1 MWLEHPVKQNQ
12 WGNGYKKQNKN
23 NTTMFTIEQIEQAH
37 DKVKSG
43 ADFPKYIQEIKQMGV
58 IAFETRVSDS
68 QTGYFG
74 KNNYQTK
81 SQPKYEKLSIADNS
95 NQEKFGHYLKI
106 HQMGETDYFT
116 FCKHCAETGIEKWV
130 VNLDRMTC
138 TYYDKAGNEILLE
151 NVPTPG

>member
-58 IAFETRVSDS
+58 IAFETRVLDS

-74 KNNYQTK
+74 KDNYQTK